1 MLLRAHMTHG
11 HLCSDIDPL
20 KLAEHYADSPTLA
33 EKFRFPDQKLND
45 LLNPATYGFTEAD
58 MEREFYI
65 HMPMQSTIVKRKPK
79 WKLRD
84 VLDAYKQAY
93 CGKIGIQFM
102 HIQDRE
108 TCNWIRE

>member
-1 MLLRAHMTHG
+1 MGGGGADQSRSADELVRLQMLLRAHMTHG
-11 HLCSDIDPL
+11 HLCANIDPL
-20 KLAEHYADSPTLA
+20 KLAEHYRDSPTLA

-93 CGKIGIQFM
+93 CG
-102 HIQDRE
+102 
-108 TCNWIRE
+108 